1 MKPNKQRDADNM
13 GLAMQNILPSLSS
26 FAQNTGDFT
35 AVNALLQDWAKTMD
49 LDISKY
55 LIQPPPPPPPGMMPP
70 EGMPPEGVPP
80 EMMPPQGA

>member
-13 GLAMQNILPSLSS
+13 AQAMQNVLPSLSS

-55 LIQPPPPPPPGMMPP
+55 LIQPPPPPPQ
-70 EGMPPEGVPP
+70 GMPPQGGPP
-80 EMMPPQGA
+80 QGAPPPPMPPQGA